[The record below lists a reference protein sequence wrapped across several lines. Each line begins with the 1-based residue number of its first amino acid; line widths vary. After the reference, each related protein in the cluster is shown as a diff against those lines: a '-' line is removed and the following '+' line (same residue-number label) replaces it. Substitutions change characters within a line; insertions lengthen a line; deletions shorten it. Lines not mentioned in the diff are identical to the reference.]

1 MISPG
6 ASMISPFDASI
17 SMKAET
23 EFESGA
29 AAATG
34 AAARNA
40 PEGGAAVAT
49 GAYGLKIVV
58 EGGSTAAPVACE
70 GGSIAARGA
79 AAADASEDGANG
91 APAAFEGGAAATPV
105 ASHDAAGA
113 CDWIVFEGGVVSE
126 SDESEDGELVAGE
139 GGTSAASTAVV
150 GGCLAMFI

>member
-29 AAATG
+29 AAAAG

-40 PEGGAAVAT
+40 P
-49 GAYGLKIVV
+49 
-58 EGGSTAAPVACE
+58 
-70 GGSIAARGA
+70 
-79 AAADASEDGANG
+79 
-91 APAAFEGGAAATPV
+91 EGGAAATPV

-139 GGTSAASTAVV
+139 GGAAAAGATGA
-150 GGCLAMFI
+150 